1 MRVWFQPQD
10 FGLMAQVKLGDVIGV
25 LPGFLQAGRLMVEK
39 EVFFKAAGLQQT
51 LEQVVGEFQQPQTV
65 TNLPVHL
72 EAENG
77 EHQDRQHAE
86 QEGQDDLA
94 PDLVS
99 GFFHQW
105 VFYSPSVGSSPYPG
119 NTNIFCNR
127 YKFSKNL

>member
-1 MRVWFQPQD
+1 
-10 FGLMAQVKLGDVIGV
+10 MAQVKLGDVIGV

-39 EVFFKAAGLQQT
+39 EVFLKAAGLQQT
-51 LEQVVGEFQQPQTV
+51 LEQVVGEFQQPQAV
-65 TNLPVHL
+65 TDLPVHL

-105 VFYSPSVGSSPYPG
+105 VFYSPSGA
-119 NTNIFCNR
+119 THRTLAKRIFLTIVLSLAR
-127 YKFSKNL
+127 THGQDQ